1 MSSPQELIVKMKDFD
16 AEQDVQYRDPRVN
29 QRGGK
34 NVSIV
39 TGTGNK
45 LVLQVPLSFTWG
57 ASEMVDE
64 TSGRR
69 SYSVNFQ
76 PDKDSVTFKALQSF
90 EEKIIR
96 DAVVNSK
103 KWFGQAKMSEEVI
116 KALFY
121 PILKYPKDKNTGDID
136 YSRDPT
142 FKVKLPY
149 WEDKFTM
156 ELYDMNNQV
165 IYNKSMP
172 EPESFDIMS
181 ELPPKSYM
189 SCLIEC
195 GGVWFAGGRC
205 GVTWKF
211 LQGKRRKPVKL
222 EGFCML
228 DDTDDEETEAALE
241 EQDAAAVVEGGA
253 SVPEEETPPPTPAS
267 TPKKPRKKRVVK
279 KTNDDDE
286 IE

>member
-16 AEQDVQYRDPRVN
+16 AEQDINYRDPRVN

-64 TSGRR
+64 TSGRK

-76 PDKDSVTFKALQSF
+76 PEKGSVVFNALQAL
-90 EEKIIR
+90 EEKVIQ
-96 DAVVNSK
+96 DAVTNSK
-103 KWFGQAKMSEEVI
+103 KWFGNAKMSEEVV

-121 PILKYPKDKNTGDID
+121 PILKYPKDKVTGDID
-136 YSRDPT
+136 YSRNPT

-149 WEDKFTM
+149 WDEKFTM
-156 ELYDMNNQV
+156 ELYDMDNQV
-165 IYNKSMP
+165 LYNKDMP
-172 EPESFDIMS
+172 DAGEFDIME
-181 ELPPKSYM
+181 ELPPKTHM

-211 LQGKRRKPVKL
+211 LQGKRRKPVTL
-222 EGFCML
+222 AGFCML

-241 EQDAAAVVEGGA
+241 QQDAVAASSDGAPAPETPEPAPA
-253 SVPEEETPPPTPAS
+253 SVEA
-267 TPKKPRKKRVVK
+267 PKKPRKKRTVK
-279 KTNDDDE
+279 KATDE
-286 IE
+286 DN